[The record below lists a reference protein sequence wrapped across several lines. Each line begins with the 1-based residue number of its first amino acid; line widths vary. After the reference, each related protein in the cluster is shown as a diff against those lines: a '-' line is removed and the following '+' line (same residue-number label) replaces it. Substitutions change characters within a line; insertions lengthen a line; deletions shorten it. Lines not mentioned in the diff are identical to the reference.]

1 MFGQGKSKNLLAST
15 EGQIEMSIF
24 SKRLR
29 EARKISKMS
38 QERLGIEA
46 GIDPASASARMNQ
59 YENDKHEPNINI
71 VRQIADVL
79 NLPTAYFYAL
89 EDDTARLLML
99 FHRLS
104 EEKRLSLLNHVES
117 VAGQN

>member
-1 MFGQGKSKNLLAST
+1 MST
-15 EGQIEMSIF
+15 F

-59 YENDKHEPNINI
+59 YENDRHEPNINI

-79 NLPTAYFYAL
+79 NLPTAYFYAQ
-89 EDDTARLLML
+89 EDDTARLLVI
-99 FHRLS
+99 FHRLP
-104 EEKRLSLLNHVES
+104 EEKRSSLLNYAES
-117 VAGQN
+117 VTSEN